1 MDSIPLLIFI
11 GIFIGL
17 VKGGVTGPI
26 GGAIILPLLS
36 QTMSVP
42 QAAGITLPL
51 LIVGDMVAMRFYWR
65 TWDMKRLKLLLPS
78 SILGII
84 IGISLL
90 VSLPDLTLRRL
101 LGAITI
107 VIIIYKITSD
117 ALRKVAYQ
125 HQNWHGYLAGFGS
138 GLMSALANL
147 GGPPITAYL
156 LLQRM
161 EPTAFVG
168 TQTLFFTIVNLLKL
182 PGFLGAG
189 IIDIPT
195 LISIAWVI
203 PLIPI
208 GVWIGRRAIGW
219 VNRLWF
225 ERAMVVLLLWASL
238 SLLFSS

>member
-1 MDSIPLLIFI
+1 

-17 VKGGVTGPI
+17 VKGGLTGPI

-36 QTMSVP
+36 QTMTVP

-51 LIVGDMVAMRFYWR
+51 LIVGDMFAMRFYWG
-65 TWDMKRLKLLLPS
+65 TWDLKRLKLLLPS
-78 SILGII
+78 AIVGIVL
-84 IGISLL
+84 GISLL
-90 VSLPDLTLRRL
+90 VSLPDDVLRRM
-101 LGAITI
+101 LGLITI
-107 VIIIYKITSD
+107 GILIYKVTSD
-117 ALRKVAYQ
+117 ALRKVEYLPR
-125 HQNWHGYLAGFGS
+125 NWHGYLAGFGS
-138 GLMSALANL
+138 GFMSALANL

-156 LLQRM
+156 LLQKL
-161 EPTAFVG
+161 EPTTFVG
-168 TQTLFFTIVNLLKL
+168 TQALFFTIVNLLKL

-195 LISIAWVI
+195 LLRIAWVI